1 MDYELHDRQ
10 IRTYGKDAVEK
21 IVSSNVC
28 IIGSSNGL
36 ATEIIKNLC
45 LSGINN
51 IYIYDINTNYENNY
65 YSFQNLNNQ
74 NKFNNIHFINDI
86 SDIDN
91 FNVIITI
98 NLPINEMIEF
108 NNIARGNNKKFIG
121 LLSHNISGLLFIDV
135 GKKHI
140 INQIDSNIYESI
152 QILNI
157 DNEGII
163 TCNGHDYQD
172 GDKIKISNLQGT
184 NIEQF
189 NNEFIIQVIDKYK
202 YKLLDFQINL
212 PFKFI
217 NGTSDYINQSIEI
230 THNKLSDELVNKSI
244 NNNFDENIFEYYL
257 NNTDYSNQ
265 FQATISIMGSI
276 TASETIKLI
285 THKFM
290 PISQWIT
297 WSDNINITNI
307 YDKLKNTQWLIVG
320 SGAIGCE
327 LLKNLAFLN
336 VGKITITDPDIIEK
350 SNLTRQFLFK
360 DEHIGQFKSNIA
372 SQVIKQM
379 KPSIDII
386 SMNEKVGDDNK
397 IITDNLLSDDNL
409 TGVFNALDNITARK
423 FMDEQC
429 FNYLKPLFESG
440 TMGTKGNTQP
450 VIPFITET
458 YNASNDP
465 PIEKSFPVCTIKNFP
480 NEILHTIHW
489 ALEQFEIFNR
499 LPTNF
504 QKWLDSGKKDDI
516 FENTSDGY
524 KDIYDITNKYKIKNY
539 SNCIQFALD
548 LFNDYYY
555 NEINKL
561 LKNFPI
567 DSLTTENTL
576 FWSNGKRQPTPIVF
590 DINNELHIKYIYY
603 TVMLLCHCF
612 QLDDNFRM
620 NDIISDIIYKDNSD
634 NYDITKTIP
643 QIFDKDNINH
653 IEWITLASNLRAIN
667 YDIPIQDTTY
677 HKGIAG
683 KIIPAVATTTSLVA
697 GLITLE
703 MIKYVLYKDTENN
716 KIENY
721 KLTFVNLSN
730 NLLESVEPLL
740 SKNITIAGKEFN
752 GWHKF
757 IHNEDCYLEEFKN
770 KYDKIFET
778 NITIITINC
787 SIIYA
792 SFMHSTIQKK
802 VLSDIIKN
810 NNPDID
816 LTKQHV
822 IISISSDDDI
832 ELPEIIIKLK

>member
-1 MDYELHDRQ
+1 
-10 IRTYGKDAVEK
+10 
-21 IVSSNVC
+21 
-28 IIGSSNGL
+28 
-36 ATEIIKNLC
+36 
-45 LSGINN
+45 
-51 IYIYDINTNYENNY
+51 
-65 YSFQNLNNQ
+65 
-74 NKFNNIHFINDI
+74 
-86 SDIDN
+86 
-91 FNVIITI
+91 
-98 NLPINEMIEF
+98 
-108 NNIARGNNKKFIG
+108 
-121 LLSHNISGLLFIDV
+121 
-135 GKKHI
+135 
-140 INQIDSNIYESI
+140 
-152 QILNI
+152 
-157 DNEGII
+157 
-163 TCNGHDYQD
+163 
-172 GDKIKISNLQGT
+172 
-184 NIEQF
+184 
-189 NNEFIIQVIDKYK
+189 
-202 YKLLDFQINL
+202 
-212 PFKFI
+212 
-217 NGTSDYINQSIEI
+217 
-230 THNKLSDELVNKSI
+230 
-244 NNNFDENIFEYYL
+244 
-257 NNTDYSNQ
+257 
-265 FQATISIMGSI
+265 
-276 TASETIKLI
+276 
-285 THKFM
+285 
-290 PISQWIT
+290 
-297 WSDNINITNI
+297 
-307 YDKLKNTQWLIVG
+307 
-320 SGAIGCE
+320 
-327 LLKNLAFLN
+327 
-336 VGKITITDPDIIEK
+336 
-350 SNLTRQFLFK
+350 
-360 DEHIGQFKSNIA
+360 
-372 SQVIKQM
+372 M

-386 SMNEKVGDDNK
+386 SMNDKVGDDNK

-620 NDIISDIIYKDNSD
+620 NDIISDIIYKDNSN
-634 NYDITKTIP
+634 NYNITKTNP

-667 YDIPIQDTTY
+667 YDVPTQDINY

-721 KLTFVNLSN
+721 KLTFLNLSN
-730 NLLESVEPLL
+730 NLFESVEPLPA
-740 SKNITIAGKEFN
+740 KNITIAGKEFN
-752 GWHKF
+752 SWHKF

-778 NITIITINC
+778 DITIITINS

-792 SFMHSTIQKK
+792 SFMNSTIQKNL
-802 VLSDIIKN
+802 LSDIIKN
-810 NNPDID
+810 NTPDID

-822 IISISSDDDI
+822 IITICCDDDI
-832 ELPEIIIKLK
+832 ELPDIIIKLK